1 MKAKTVNLQEWVSF
15 GGGGFGESYYNK
27 TDNSVILKLNKTS
40 VTEDKAREEFLRS
53 KAVYDMGI
61 PSAEPYEFVTD
72 GERYG
77 MTVQRIQG
85 KESFGKIIADHPERI
100 SELAGITADY
110 AKALHAIPCNTEVFG
125 NMNLRTREMI
135 SANKTIPEPIKERL
149 IGYIDELEPATTC
162 LHGDLNPCNIITAR
176 GKYYWIDLGDFGYG
190 DALFDFNNMA
200 HMSHLVPS
208 PMLKQVFHIDRKT
221 LYRFYTSMCKQY
233 FGDRWGTP
241 DLQEKLEHIIL
252 IMAGKVICLFPQA
265 THINLPYLQGR
276 KFQTVLNL
284 FLGDR
289 LQKVALSH

>member
-162 LHGDLNPCNIITAR
+162 LHGDLNPCNIITAD
-176 GKYYWIDLGDFGYG
+176 GKVYWIDLGDFSYG
-190 DALFDFNNMA
+190 DPLLDFSIMV
-200 HMSHLVPS
+200 HMSYYGPNPLL
-208 PMLKQVFHIDRKT
+208 LKLFHMDRKKMIQ
-221 LYRFYTSMCKQY
+221 FYQAMGKQY
-233 FGDRWGTP
+233 FGHVWDTP
-241 DLQEKLEHIIL
+241 EHQEKMERIAQ
-252 IMAGKVICLFPQA
+252 IMAGKAICIWPSA
-265 THINLPYLQGR
+265 YHVNLPYLQG
-276 KFQTVLNL
+276 KKLKTALNL
-284 FLGDR
+284 FIGDHI
-289 LQKVALSH
+289 KM

>member
-77 MTVQRIQG
+77 MTVQRIRG

-162 LHGDLNPCNIITAR
+162 LHGDLNPCNIITAD
-176 GKYYWIDLGDFGYG
+176 GKVYWIDLGDFSYG
-190 DALFDFNNMA
+190 DPLLDFSIMV
-200 HMSHLVPS
+200 HMSYYGPNPLL
-208 PMLKQVFHIDRKT
+208 LKLFHMDRKKMIQ
-221 LYRFYTSMCKQY
+221 FYQAMGKQY
-233 FGDRWGTP
+233 FGPVWDTP
-241 DLQEKLEHIIL
+241 EHQEKMERIAQ
-252 IMAGKVICLFPQA
+252 IMAGKAICIWPSA
-265 THINLPYLQGR
+265 YHVNLPYLQG
-276 KFQTVLNL
+276 KKLKTALNL
-284 FLGDR
+284 FIGDHI
-289 LQKVALSH
+289 KM